1 MAKWAEKETTYFTP
15 KAQSIEVEVAL
26 IKQDVNTI
34 KESTREHNQKT
45 DRDFELIHKKIDKI
59 DNRLWWL
66 GGVIIV
72 ATVEIGRASCRE
84 RV

>member
-1 MAKWAEKETTYFTP
+1 MAKWAEKEATYFTP
-15 KAQSIEVEVAL
+15 KPQSIETEVAL
-26 IKQDVNTI
+26 IKHDVNAI
-34 KESTREHNQKT
+34 KESTREHNAKT

-72 ATVEIGRASCRE
+72 ATVGPLIGSLIT
-84 RV
+84 

>member
-1 MAKWAEKETTYFTP
+1 MAKWAEKEATYFTP
-15 KAQSIEVEVAL
+15 KPQSIEVEDAL
-26 IKQDVNTI
+26 TKQDVNTI

-72 ATVEIGRASCRE
+72 ATVGPLIGSLIT
-84 RV
+84 

>member
-72 ATVEIGRASCRE
+72 STVGPLIGSLIT
-84 RV
+84 